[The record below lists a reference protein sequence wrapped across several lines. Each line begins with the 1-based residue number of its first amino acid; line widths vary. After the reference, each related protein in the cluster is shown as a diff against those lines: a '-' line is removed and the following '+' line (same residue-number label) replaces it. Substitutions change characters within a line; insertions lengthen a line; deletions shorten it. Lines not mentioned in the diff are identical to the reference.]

1 MASSPKYEISY
12 FTATIL
18 NSEHLT
24 RKSKKWNFSQIEK
37 IAII

>member
-24 RKSKKWNFSQIEK
+24 RKSKK
-37 IAII
+37 